1 MARFN
6 ALLQS
11 LARPP
16 AFQQGLFDAAR
27 GIGATPVMLGAQR
40 QAAQRKQEI
49 QDSLRQNANNPEA
62 LEQFA
67 NQYLMQGRE
76 DVAKAFSNAAEA
88 ARRRKEREAAALSE
102 KGEMALFNMA
112 RMMQSAPDEDISRNS
127 LKTQNYLSLA
137 EGYGVGP
144 ERALQIL
151 DQSVDK
157 GSDAKGYKVEKDI
170 EIDGKLIAVA
180 DFFDAEGN
188 FLRRREI
195 GPVPEKTG
203 SEGTKTLAQQL
214 EDAGV
219 PEVDLTTLSGAKQAR
234 RDIIAIT
241 GNASLANAVGNI
253 IDDLT
258 PLSVKEGLDIVR
270 STNPEFVEAENLRE
284 QTSRFATLANISD
297 QDIAGLSALIE
308 RTLTAT
314 TENDIKAVSELDR
327 FRKAKDLPQRIK
339 DFASELAL
347 GRLSDETIQEYS
359 TLAAAFEELAEMR
372 MSRALDAMIV
382 NGSPKESDAAQRAK
396 NQILGIS
403 KARIIPN

>member
-1 MARFN
+1 M
-6 ALLQS
+6 
-11 LARPP
+11 
-16 AFQQGLFDAAR
+16 
-27 GIGATPVMLGAQR
+27 MLGAQR

-127 LKTQNYLSLA
+127 LKRQNYLSIA